1 MLQVLD
7 LTKDAGHLQAENKA
21 WGERRVSAPQ
31 QNFSE
36 VKKTDQQGINGEC
49 SLQILNIAKV
59 EEEDQKLLE
68 EVDREAIDSNLTMM
82 MINEW

>member
-1 MLQVLD
+1 M
-7 LTKDAGHLQAENKA
+7 TKDAGHLQAESKV

-36 VKKTDQQGINGEC
+36 VKNTDQQGINGEC

-59 EEEDQKLLE
+59 EEEDKKLLE
-68 EVDREAIDSNLTMM
+68 EVDREAIGSNMTLTTMM